1 MRAIAYI
8 RVSTDRQEHS
18 PKAQLERIQAY
29 CTMHGH
35 ELVAVYQD
43 AQTAKNLDRPQI
55 QLALEAMAAG
65 DAEVLVIAKLDR
77 LMRSLR
83 DLQDLVDISAAG
95 GWTFA
100 SITEQFDTST
110 PMGRFVLNII
120 GAVAQMER
128 EVIAER
134 TRDVMCHLKSN
145 GKRWTK
151 DAPYG
156 FVWESPGGELIVDT
170 KGRATL
176 TRDTT
181 EFNILMSMM
190 GMARAGVGPTKI
202 AEAFNLRGWVNR
214 AGRAW
219 SRQRVHKILQQ
230 SKGALWLATDVA

>member
-43 AQTAKNLDRPQI
+43 AQTAKNLDRPQV

-95 GWTFA
+95 GWVFA
-100 SITEQFDTST
+100 SITEQFDTSSA
-110 PMGRFVLNII
+110 MGRFVLNII

-134 TRDVMCHLKSN
+134 TRDVMRHLKSN

-156 FVWESPGGELIVDT
+156 FGWEDKALI
-170 KGRATL
+170 RH
-176 TRDTT
+176 TT

-230 SKGALWLATDVA
+230 SKGALWLATEVA